1 MGGPQSGMGAMGGT
15 DILLPPGATGGAAIA
30 PRTGG
35 AGPQTAFAGGS
46 GSVLPQ
52 PAGGPARPIMLP
64 TPDGGYVKLRDPA
77 KIVGQGDDALELR
90 TRTAAEKEKWRLKK
104 NLIIWTF
111 GLLVLGITIII
122 LMIMGPL

>member
-1 MGGPQSGMGAMGGT
+1 MGAMGGT
-15 DILLPPGATGGAAIA
+15 EMLLPPGATGGAAIS

-35 AGPQTAFAGGS
+35 AGPQTPFAAGGS
-46 GSVLPQ
+46 GAVLRQ
-52 PAGGPARPIMLP
+52 TAGGPARPIMLP
-64 TPDGGYVKLRDPA
+64 TPEGGYVKLRDPT

-122 LMIMGPL
+122 LMFMGPL